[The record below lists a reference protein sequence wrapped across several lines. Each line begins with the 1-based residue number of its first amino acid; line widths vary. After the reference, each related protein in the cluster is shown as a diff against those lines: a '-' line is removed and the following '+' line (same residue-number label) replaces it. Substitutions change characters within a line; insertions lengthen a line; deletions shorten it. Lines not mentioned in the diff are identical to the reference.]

1 VTANDQTSAV
11 LDRIGLGLWTMRSM
25 ALGPRN
31 RIADYRAFSEDALLA
46 ERLGFR
52 SIWTA
57 EHRIWYDGWCPAPLH
72 ALAMVAG
79 ATTRLRLGTAVLLAS
94 QHDPRWLA
102 RSAAVLD
109 RLSGGRL
116 DLGIGLGHRDVEFDT
131 FGLRR
136 DRRGRRMDEALEVMP
151 AVWAGGHGDEPL
163 SPGPQIWMGGMA
175 PRALERAAVGGYN
188 VLLPQTLRPD
198 DIRRCLD
205 TLHAH
210 PGWQGTVGTMRDLW
224 IEPDPARAREMR
236 AALKRG
242 FTEEAGWWVLK
253 GKPAWEAP
261 EALER
266 QMLRVTDSALIG
278 SADEVADGLR
288 ALLEA
293 GVEFLC
299 LRINLDISTHAE
311 LREQVHRVAEDLPP
325 RLADA
330 MAPLGVAG

>member
-1 VTANDQTSAV
+1 MTSAV

-31 RIADYRAFSEDALLA
+31 RIADYRAFCDDARLA

-79 ATTRLRLGTAVLLAS
+79 VTTRLRLGTAVLLAS
-94 QHDPRWLA
+94 QHDPLWLA

-109 RLSGGRL
+109 RVSHGRL

-151 AVWAGGHGDEPL
+151 AVWAGEYGDEPA
-163 SPGPQIWMGGMA
+163 GPQIWMGEWRRARSSGRPSGQQRTAAPDAAARRHPALSRHVARPRWLERDRRHDARPVDRARPGSGARRRA
-175 PRALERAAVGGYN
+175 PRSNA
-188 VLLPQTLRPD
+188 
-198 DIRRCLD
+198 
-205 TLHAH
+205 
-210 PGWQGTVGTMRDLW
+210 
-224 IEPDPARAREMR
+224 
-236 AALKRG
+236 G

-253 GKPAWEAP
+253 VSRPSRCP
-261 EALER
+261 R
-266 QMLRVTDSALIG
+266 RSSA
-278 SADEVADGLR
+278 R
-288 ALLEA
+288 
-293 GVEFLC
+293 
-299 LRINLDISTHAE
+299 
-311 LREQVHRVAEDLPP
+311 
-325 RLADA
+325 
-330 MAPLGVAG
+330 